1 MYEFVRLYYSDKK
14 VKEKCK
20 GSSKSTISAIK
31 SVMTDL
37 AKKYPEN
44 KYADGGMMADGGKT
58 KGGFA
63 VGQSIII
70 EPTKNPKL
78 DRAVR
83 NLINS
88 YSGKELVIEKIKVE
102 KPYNTAKVFVRETG
116 EKPSFDVIL
125 NPRYVKQ
132 YAKGGKVKKKW
143 IQEALTGDE
152 GSLRRTAKRK
162 GLLRGDE
169 NLSMTDLKKLQK
181 MGGKTAKRA
190 HLAETLSKFENGG
203 RIWSEIRADF
213 EDDGYIFVDGWL
225 TENDDEEGKTIAKI
239 NIKSDEVMYVDER
252 AKNDSYAQEVIS
264 EAKKQK
270 R

>member
-1 MYEFVRLYYSDKK
+1 ME
-14 VKEKCK
+14 
-20 GSSKSTISAIK
+20 
-31 SVMTDL
+31 DL
-37 AKKYPEN
+37 GIIQDAL
-44 KYADGGMMADGGKT
+44 DGNT
-58 KGGFA
+58 KGA
-63 VGQSIII
+63 
-70 EPTKNPKL
+70 L
-78 DRAVR
+78 RA
-83 NLINS
+83 
-88 YSGKELVIEKIKVE
+88 
-102 KPYNTAKVFVRETG
+102 
-116 EKPSFDVIL
+116 
-125 NPRYVKQ
+125 
-132 YAKGGKVKKKW
+132 
-143 IQEALTGDE
+143 
-152 GSLRRTAKRK
+152 TAKRK

-169 NLSMTDLKKLQK
+169 NLSKTDLKKLQK

-203 RIWSEIRADF
+203 IIWSEIRADF